1 MWYCLQG
8 TAYLSKNGKAYFSTQ
23 NMDRE
28 KGLETRKLQ
37 HAYDNGQEVAVELV
51 MSTPE
56 YVVREYQI

>member
-1 MWYCLQG
+1 
-8 TAYLSKNGKAYFSTQ
+8 
-23 NMDRE
+23 MDRE